1 MVDRSAYSQQ
11 ERYREIIRASVSVR
25 DAVEAYAPGIRFSA
39 HGRIPC
45 PFHNGTDNNCAI
57 YDGGY
62 HCFVCGASGD
72 VFSMT
77 EHLLNCDF
85 RTALFR
91 LNTDFRLNLPIDH
104 AATLKEQNDLDERF
118 SKFLAD
124 RRAENER
131 MERLKERYWT
141 LVEKW
146 IGYDKAIRENAPVT
160 ATEGLNDAFIEA
172 MKNIRQVEYEL
183 DEIEGE
189 KWQIA
194 TKR

>member
-1 MVDRSAYSQQ
+1 MVSKAAYSTQ

-45 PFHNGTDNNCAI
+45 PFHNGEDNNCAI

-85 RTALFR
+85 ITAMAR
-91 LNTDFRLNLPIDH
+91 LNRDFRLDLPIDH
-104 AATLKEQNDLDERF
+104 KATLKEQTDLDARF
-118 SKFLAD
+118 DKVLAE
-124 RRAENER
+124 RRAQMER
-131 MERLKERYWT
+131 DERLKERYWT

-172 MKNIRQVEYEL
+172 MKNIRTVEYEL
-183 DEIEGE
+183 DELEGE
-189 KWQIA
+189 RWQTA
-194 TKR
+194 MTN